1 MELHSDLRTV
11 TSLRRGFAISVVAA
25 FIAMSAQRAS
35 AATLIQLTGGDT
47 TDGVD
52 ISSLSVVA
60 GGIFAGPNQ
69 TGPLT
74 WQGQSFS
81 QDVGTTLVNNITFTS
96 SPTMQF
102 LGASSADTFANA
114 GFIGSATSED
124 NNLLTLANA
133 GLAFKGGDNT
143 FIATA
148 SGLTAGNT
156 YRVDLIS
163 SALGYDA
170 NARDTQVSLNGDTAT
185 NTMNNVGGSG
195 HWIWEWNDTAVANGS
210 GQIIMTFT
218 RGPIVASGPLVN
230 AILVSAVPEPS
241 TYAMLLGGLGILIVL
256 RRFRSSKV

>member
-1 MELHSDLRTV
+1 MELHSDLRVV
-11 TSLRRGFAISVVAA
+11 TGFRSILAIFVVAV
-25 FIAMSAQRAS
+25 FMAMSAQRAS

-60 GGIFAGPNQ
+60 GGIFAGPSQ

-74 WQGQSFS
+74 WQGQSFTKNAAS
-81 QDVGTTLVNNITFTS
+81 SVNVNNITFTS
-96 SPTMQF
+96 TPTMNF
-102 LGASSADTFANA
+102 LAASSVDTFANA
-114 GFIGSATSED
+114 GFIGSATTED

-148 SGLTAGNT
+148 SGLTAGST

-170 NARDTQVSLNGDTAT
+170 NARDTQVSLNGSAVT
-185 NTMNNVGGSG
+185 NTMNNVAGSG

-210 GQIIMTFT
+210 GQIVMTFT
-218 RGPIVASGPLVN
+218 RGAVASGPLVN

-241 TYAMLLGGLGILIVL
+241 TYAMMLGGLGLLIVL
-256 RRFRSSKV
+256 RRFKSRKA